1 VSSIVEFFI
10 APDDDAAATLA
21 DHGPG
26 PGKDVV
32 GEYGNFDPVST
43 MGEWEDSFDIVPDH
57 DSRGIAGD
65 GRGVYAVSPSLQAA
79 LAAADEEELEEAAAR
94 WTELPSE
101 TIDNLTQEFA
111 SDMLTDI
118 ADLARTATQR
128 GHRLYYWWG

>member
-10 APDDDAAATLA
+10 APDDDAAAA
-21 DHGPG
+21 VAVHGPG
-26 PGKDVV
+26 RGTDVV

-57 DSRGIAGD
+57 DPRGIAGD
-65 GRGVYAVSPSLQAA
+65 GPGVYAVSPSLQAA
-79 LAAADEEELEEAAAR
+79 LAAAGEEQLEEAAAR

-101 TIDNLTQEFA
+101 TIDNLTEEFA

-118 ADLARTATQR
+118 ADLARTATRR